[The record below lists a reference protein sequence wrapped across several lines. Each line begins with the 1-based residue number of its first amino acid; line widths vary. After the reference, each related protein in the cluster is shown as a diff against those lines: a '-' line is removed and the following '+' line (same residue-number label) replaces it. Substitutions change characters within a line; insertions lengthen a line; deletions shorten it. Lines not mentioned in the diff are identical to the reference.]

1 MPSRLLYCPKLP
13 FWCCLGSTAIGHYS
27 SHSSPAAAMVSPGIV
42 QQLRQLSLGWPFVIS
57 SSDYCHFP
65 IWDTGHMRIWGR
77 FSTPICALRRS
88 FNGLPRGISAS
99 YVAKGVFGP
108 PLCRHVGNPI
118 SALFYILRT
127 HFWGPLAP
135 FLSRPPSIFCPRPGR
150 FRQWI
155 FLTPFLSSFSGFR
168 FLHCFIY

>member
-1 MPSRLLYCPKLP
+1 MLLEWPLCCYPGPPTALPLPLDCCWICHRYCSGLPSLGGMISLS
-13 FWCCLGSTAIGHYS
+13 GSTMQS
-27 SHSSPAAAMVSPGIV
+27 LAAVGWGGIV
-42 QQLRQLSLGWPFVIS
+42 AVVVSQDSCIGCI
-57 SSDYCHFP
+57 DYCHFP

-108 PLCRHVGNPI
+108 PLCRHFGNPI

-155 FLTPFLSSFSGFR
+155 F
-168 FLHCFIY
+168 